1 MRNCDSHINPKYIR
15 KTAEPPADM
24 GDAFGLWLDDLNARL
39 RDHPKG
45 GPAREAYMSYSTL
58 SVVLADSTYS
68 LKPNFVVAKR
78 METALAFVFLAK
90 ALAVLNG
97 EDVSL
102 MESFGWQMMDGALD
116 GYGVELG
123 PELTVALLRE
133 SSPDRLRLFEPDFL

>member
-1 MRNCDSHINPKYIR
+1 MKNCDYAINPRYFR

-24 GDAFGLWLDDLNARL
+24 GDAFGLWLDDLYACL

-58 SVVLADSTYS
+58 NTVLADSTYS

-78 METALAFVFLAK
+78 MENALAFVFLAK
-90 ALAVLNG
+90 ALATLNG
-97 EDVSL
+97 DDVGL
-102 MESFGWQMMDGALD
+102 LESFGWQMMDGALD

-133 SSPDRLRLFEPDFL
+133 CSPERLRLFQPDFL